1 MGGLCGIITLNEE
14 IRLSDDSLDFQF
26 IVRCAGTD
34 CRGDW
39 LVPYALTRIQG
50 LGYRLARAICLKA
63 DIDPNRRMGYLSEEE
78 TQALEDIINN
88 PASFGI
94 PAYLLNRR
102 KDIATGE
109 DIHVSGSEL
118 FIAIKA
124 DVDRLKKARTY
135 RGIRHSLGLKVRG
148 QRTRT
153 TGRGGQT
160 VGVIRRKAG
169 L

>member
-1 MGGLCGIITLNEE
+1 M
-14 IRLSDDSLDFQF
+14 SDDIQDFQF

-39 LVPYALTRIQG
+39 LIPYALTKIKG

-63 DIDPNRRMGYLSEEE
+63 DIDPNRRMGYLTDEE

-94 PAYLLNRR
+94 PPYLLNRR

-118 FIAIKA
+118 FIAIKS
-124 DVDRLKKARTY
+124 DVDRLKKIRSY

-153 TGRGGQT
+153 SGRGGQT
-160 VGVIRRKAG
+160 VGVFRRKLG
-169 L
+169 S

>member
-1 MGGLCGIITLNEE
+1 MAFLGIITLFEE
-14 IRLSDDSLDFQF
+14 IRLSDDVVDFQF

-39 LVPYALTRIQG
+39 LVPYALTKIKG
-50 LGYRLARAICLKA
+50 IGYRLARAICQKA
-63 DIDPNRRMGYLSEEE
+63 EVDSNRRMGYLTEEE

-94 PAYLLNRR
+94 PSHLLNRQ
-102 KDIATGE
+102 KDMTTGE
-109 DIHVSGSEL
+109 DIHVVGSEL
-118 FIAIKA
+118 FVAIKA
-124 DVDRLKKARTY
+124 DVDRQKKIRSYT
-135 RGIRHSLGLKVRG
+135 GIRHALGLKVRG

-160 VGVIRRKAG
+160 VGVMRRKG
-169 L
+169 T